1 MFETEELNKLVN
13 EYHSGKI
20 TLDEY
25 WDKVHMIQ
33 DK

>member
-1 MFETEELNKLVN
+1 MFKTEELNKLVN
-13 EYHSGKI
+13 EYHNGNI

-25 WDKVHMIQ
+25 WDNVHMLQ